1 MEDHYQQIRSATG
14 KLYFAGEVFL
24 IDPLLAKKGTY
35 PGFQMTKR
43 SELFNPLTELPLTI
57 DEILK
62 DVTCVMVTHTHLDHW
77 DLYAE
82 IYIKKELPIFVQ
94 HAADAIL
101 IRKAGFKN
109 VKVLGKGII
118 FNKVKLTR
126 TACQHASDTMLSNP
140 DLAEMLDLSMGFI
153 FEAEGHKKVYVAG
166 DTIWNEYVETEI
178 KTHQPD
184 YCILNTG
191 HAETIMDDSAMIM
204 GKEDV
209 LKCIEFHNK
218 CKVIAVHMDAINH
231 CMHSR
236 AMVREFVKEKKI
248 EDKVFIPEDGEKVK
262 L

>member
-1 MEDHYQQIRSATG
+1 
-14 KLYFAGEVFL
+14 
-24 IDPLLAKKGTY
+24 
-35 PGFQMTKR
+35 MTKR
-43 SELFNPLTELPLTI
+43 SELFNPLTELPLPV

-82 IYIKKELPIFVQ
+82 ALIKKDLPIYVQ
-94 HAADAIL
+94 HAADANF
-101 IRKAGFKN
+101 IRIKGFKN

-140 DLAEMLDLSMGFI
+140 DLAELLDLSMGFV

-184 YCILNTG
+184 YCILNTLLN
-191 HAETIMDDSAMIM
+191 TIRIFFGLQGYTSQLLNA
-204 GKEDV
+204 
-209 LKCIEFHNK
+209 
-218 CKVIAVHMDAINH
+218 
-231 CMHSR
+231 
-236 AMVREFVKEKKI
+236 KKI
-248 EDKVFIPEDGEKVK
+248 RV
-262 L
+262 LL

>member
-1 MEDHYQQIRSATG
+1 MEDCYQQLRNATG
-14 KLYFAGEVFL
+14 KLYYAGEVFL

-43 SELFNPLTELPLTI
+43 SELFNPLTDLPLSI
-57 DEILK
+57 KEILK

-82 IYIKKELPIFVQ
+82 AYIKKDLPVFVQ
-94 HAADAIL
+94 HAADANF
-101 IRKAGFKN
+101 IRIKGFKN
-109 VKVLGKGII
+109 VKVLGKGIML
-118 FNKVKLTR
+118 NKVKLTR
-126 TACQHASDTMLSNP
+126 TACQHASDSMLSNP
-140 DLAEMLDLSMGFI
+140 DMAELLDQSMGFV

-178 KTHQPD
+178 KLHKPD

-191 HAETIMDDSAMIM
+191 HAETVMDDSAMIM

-209 LKCIEFHNK
+209 LKCVEFHKK

-231 CMHSR
+231 CICTKAIMR
-236 AMVREFVKEKKI
+236 KFVEENKLG
-248 EDKVFIPEDGEKVK
+248 DRVLVPSDGET
-262 L
+262 LTL

>member
-1 MEDHYQQIRSATG
+1 MEDFYQQLRNATG
-14 KLYFAGEVFL
+14 KLYYAGEVFL

-35 PGFQMTKR
+35 PGFQMTKN
-43 SELFNPLTELPLTI
+43 SELFNPLTDLPLSI
-57 DEILK
+57 EEILK

-77 DLYAE
+77 DLFAE
-82 IYIKKELPIFVQ
+82 AYIKKDLPVFVQ
-94 HAADAIL
+94 HAADANF
-101 IRKAGFKN
+101 IRIKGFKN
-109 VKVLGKGII
+109 VKVLGKGVM

-126 TACQHASDTMLSNP
+126 TACQHASDSMLTNL
-140 DLAEMLDLSMGFI
+140 DLAEMLDQSMGFV

-166 DTIWNEYVETEI
+166 DTIWNQYVETEI
-178 KTHQPD
+178 NTHKPD

-204 GKEDV
+204 GKEDI
-209 LKCIEFHNK
+209 LKCVQFYDK

-231 CMHSR
+231 CMHTR
-236 AMVREFVKEKKI
+236 AMAREFVKEKKI